1 MTANT
6 IKIPNVPMDPKTVR
20 ELFLKKPGQFGTL
33 YLKLDGFEIEFP
45 VALEALSANRLDFED
60 PTGYKVDMELLP
72 VRKVEL
78 VVEVKS

>member
-1 MTANT
+1 MKPHT

-20 ELFLKKPGQFGTL
+20 ELFLKKPVRFGTL
-33 YLKLDGFEIEFP
+33 SPKLDGFEIEFP

-60 PTGYKVDMELLP
+60 PNGYKVDMELRA

-78 VVEVKS
+78 VLESHA